1 MANVNSPVISGRIP
15 SQNSSL
21 PDKSN
26 PISGLTLRG
35 GSNQSGVNSSVNQP
49 CPVELRAYPTTS
61 SGSRGGFRPSPETAE
76 ILDEFRYDT
85 SRLSMI
91 EWVLSPNRSGVQV
104 LKMKVVRLARR
115 RTS

>member
-1 MANVNSPVISGRIP
+1 MANVNSPVISGGIA
-15 SQNSSL
+15 SQSSSL

-35 GSNQSGVNSSVNQP
+35 GSDQSGVNSSVNQP
-49 CPVELRAYPTTS
+49 CPVELRAYPKTS
-61 SGSRGGFRPSPETAE
+61 SGSREGFRPSPETAE

-91 EWVLSPNRSGVQV
+91 EWVLSPTDLGLRF
-104 LKMKVVRLARR
+104 
-115 RTS
+115 